1 VASEKYLAVI
11 GLSEEDTAH
20 LRLLL
25 RMVAG
30 QLQNRW
36 RWGAEENA
44 DLVIIDPAE
53 MPGQIARNRAYSGG
67 RRCAVYSET
76 ETLRDGELRLPRPP
90 KADGLVT
97 MLNGTGATATNF
109 GAPVMQ
115 QKDDFY
121 DLDTFTP
128 EFELE
133 DEDTAEARSRQH
145 EHTPAPGLDE
155 VLKPDEAATKPQFAV
170 PLQLDD
176 DTGVSRGGGPSV
188 RSERRVADSV
198 EGFRKPGKQEGI
210 NMAPLA
216 MRGTTTETG
225 KHALRD
231 YLTRNLLGGPASIS
245 IKGAPSLVFDPKEKV
260 FHAAGKL
267 SDLTPYCMVEL
278 PHSAWRPVTSHELGR
293 LRTEHP
299 AQAYSHLVWLDVLA
313 HSQGRLAKHLDPGG
327 RYKLKTRPQL
337 EHDFPNHPRIAT
349 AMTQAA
355 KLNEIAAASGAPMGE
370 VFALVNAYDAIGLI
384 EVEPRLPRHDE
395 PSTSKGLLARLRKP
409 FGKN

>member
-1 VASEKYLAVI
+1 MASEKYLAVI

-30 QLQNRW
+30 QLEHRW

-76 ETLRDGELRLPRPP
+76 ETLRDGELRLARPP
-90 KADGLVT
+90 KAESLVA
-97 MLNGTGATATNF
+97 MLNGTGATASNF
-109 GAPVMQ
+109 GAPVIQ

-133 DEDTAEARSRQH
+133 DEDTAEARSRQR
-145 EHTPAPGLDE
+145 EHIPAPGLDE
-155 VLKPDEAATKPQFAV
+155 VLKPDAASAKPQFAV
-170 PLQLDD
+170 PMQLDD
-176 DTGVSRGGGPSV
+176 DTHVARSSGPST

-210 NMAPLA
+210 NMAPPA

-231 YLTRNLLGGPASIS
+231 YLNRSLLGGPASIS
-245 IKGAPSLVFDPKEKV
+245 LKGAPNLTLDPKEKV
-260 FHAAGKL
+260 FHAASNL
-267 SDLTPYCMVEL
+267 SELTPYCMLEL
-278 PHSAWRPVTSHELGR
+278 PHSAWRPVTTHELSR
-293 LRTEHP
+293 LRIDQP
-299 AQAYSHLVWLDVLA
+299 AQAYSHLIWLDVLA
-313 HSQGRLAKHLDPGG
+313 HSQGRLAPHLDPGG
-327 RYKLKTRPQL
+327 RYKLKTSPQV
-337 EHDFPNHPRIAT
+337 ERGFPNHLRIAS
-349 AMTQAA
+349 AMAHPA
-355 KLNEIAAASGAPMGE
+355 KLNEIAAASGVPMGE
-370 VFALVNAYDAIGLI
+370 VFAMVNAYDAIGLI
-384 EVEPRLPRHDE
+384 DVERRLPRHDT
-395 PSTSKGLLARLRKP
+395 PASSSLLSRLRKP

>member
-30 QLQNRW
+30 QLEHRW

-44 DLVIIDPAE
+44 DLVIVDPAD

-90 KADGLVT
+90 KADSLVA

-109 GAPVMQ
+109 GAPVSQ

-128 EFELE
+128 EFEIE
-133 DEDTAEARSRQH
+133 DEDTAEARSRQR

-155 VLKPDEAATKPQFAV
+155 VLKPDEAATKPQFAI

-176 DTGVSRGGGPSV
+176 ETGVARGGGPSV
-188 RSERRVADSV
+188 RSEKRVADSV
-198 EGFRKPGKQEGI
+198 EGFRKPGKLEGI
-210 NMAPLA
+210 NMAPMA

-225 KHALRD
+225 KHTLRE
-231 YLTRNLLGGPASIS
+231 YLKAGLLGGPACIS
-245 IKGAPSLVFDPKEKV
+245 MKGAPSLVLDPKEKV
-260 FHAAGKL
+260 FHAAGHL

-278 PHSAWRPVTSHELGR
+278 PHSAWRPVTTHELSR
-293 LRTEHP
+293 LRIEHP
-299 AQAYSHLVWLDVLA
+299 GQTYSHLTWLDVLA
-313 HSQGRLAKHLDPGG
+313 HSKGRLAPHLDPGG
-327 RYKLKTRPQL
+327 RYKLKSWPQL
-337 EHDFPNHPRIAT
+337 ERDFPNHLRIAQ
-349 AMTQAA
+349 AMSQAA
-355 KLNEIAAASGAPMGE
+355 KLNEIAAESGAPMGE
-370 VFALVNAYDAIGLI
+370 VFAMVNAYDAIGMI
-384 EVEPRLPRHDE
+384 EVESRLPRHS
-395 PSTSKGLLARLRKP
+395 PPASKGLLARLRKP

>member
-30 QLQNRW
+30 QLEHRW

-44 DLVIIDPAE
+44 DLVIVDPAE

-67 RRCAVYSET
+67 RRCAVYSES
-76 ETLRDGELRLPRPP
+76 EALRDGELRLPRPP
-90 KADGLVT
+90 KADSLVA

-109 GAPVMQ
+109 GAPVFQ

-170 PLQLDD
+170 PMQLDD
-176 DTGVSRGGGPSV
+176 ETGVARGGGGSV
-188 RSERRVADSV
+188 RSERRLADSV
-198 EGFRKPGKQEGI
+198 EGFRKPGRQEGI
-210 NMAPLA
+210 NMAPPA

-225 KHALRD
+225 KHPLRE
-231 YLTRNLLGGPASIS
+231 YLSRSLLGGPACIS
-245 IKGAPSLVFDPKEKV
+245 MKGAPSLVLDPKEKV
-260 FHAAGKL
+260 FHATGNL
-267 SDLTPYCMVEL
+267 SELTPYCMVDL
-278 PHSAWRPVTSHELGR
+278 PQSAWRPVTTHELAR
-293 LRTEHP
+293 FRSEHP
-299 AQAYSHLVWLDVLA
+299 AHEYSHLIWLDVLA

-327 RYKLKTRPQL
+327 RYKLKRWPLL
-337 EHDFPNHPRIAT
+337 ERDFPNHFRIAS
-349 AMTQAA
+349 AMSHAA
-355 KLNEIAAASGAPMGE
+355 KLNEIAAASGVPMGE
-370 VFALVNAYDAIGLI
+370 VFAMVNAYDAIGLI
-384 EVEPRLPRHDE
+384 EVAPRLPRHE
-395 PSTSKGLLARLRKP
+395 PAASKGLLARLRKP